1 MGLILVVED
10 HEDTAYVLLKMLRQW
25 GHEALSAGTGEAG
38 LAILADHK
46 PDLIIVDGMMPGM
59 NGVEFIR
66 LIRAV
71 EATATTPVIL
81 YTAVADTAFTDN
93 AIQKGANEIWIKG
106 LVEMDQMKER
116 IDHYLH

>member
-10 HEDTAYVLLKMLRQW
+10 HEDTAYVLLKMLKQW
-25 GHEALSAGTGEAG
+25 GHDTISAGTGEAG
-38 LAILADHK
+38 LALLADQK

-66 LIRAV
+66 LIRAGA
-71 EATATTPVIL
+71 ATSMIPAIL
-81 YTAVADTAFTDN
+81 YTAVADPAFTDN
-93 AIQKGANEIWIKG
+93 ALEKGANEIWIKG
-106 LVEMDQMKER
+106 LVEMDQMKAR